1 MTAKRRTC
9 VRVRLL
15 VPAIVAVW
23 TMFLIASSLLAQ
35 TDAQRPRLLG
45 IAHVAIFQSDLNSA
59 RTFYRD
65 LLGFAEPFSLKH
77 PDGTE
82 WLAFIKIN
90 DQQYVEL
97 FEGTRQNSGHISHFA
112 LYTDNA
118 ARMRFYLAARGVTMV
133 DQLHQGQTGDRFFTI
148 KDPDGHFIEIVEYQ
162 PDSWTARAQGRFVPE
177 GRISN
182 RLTHV
187 GVLVG
192 SIGPALSFYRDI
204 LGLRETGRY
213 GGTQGQAT
221 SIAMALPDG
230 NDYIELVLDPAQPSP
245 TQHKIQNHISLS
257 SADVQ
262 QAALNLQSRSALAAY
277 AQPITVHVGS
287 QQRRQVDLFG
297 PDGTRI
303 EIMEPPPIP
312 TVIDSRPVSG
322 SMAPQRQ

>member
-1 MTAKRRTC
+1 MTPGRRNL
-9 VRVRLL
+9 VRPHFFLR
-15 VPAIVAVW
+15 AMVALW
-23 TMFLIASSLLAQ
+23 TIFLMASLLSAQ
-35 TDAQRPRLLG
+35 TDAQRPRVLG
-45 IAHVAIFQSDLNSA
+45 IAHVAVYQSDLNSA

-65 LLGFAEPFSLKH
+65 LLGFEEPFSLKR

-82 WLAFIKIN
+82 WLSFIKIN

-97 FEGTRQNSGHISHFA
+97 FEGTRQNGGHISHFA
-112 LYTDNA
+112 LYTDDA
-118 ARMRFYLAARGVTMV
+118 ARMRSYLAARGVAMV

-162 PDSWTARAQGRFVPE
+162 RDSWTAKAQGRFLPE
-177 GRISN
+177 GRISD

-192 SIGPALSFYRDI
+192 SVGPALGFYRDI

-213 GGTQGQAT
+213 GGNQGQPT

-230 NDYIELVLDPAQPSP
+230 NDYVELVLDPGQPSSA
-245 TQHKIQNHISLS
+245 QHKIQNHISLS
-257 SADVQ
+257 NADAQ
-262 QAALNLQSRSALAAY
+262 QAALNLQSRSTRAAY
-277 AQPITVHVGS
+277 TQPITVHVGS

-303 EIMEPPPIP
+303 EIMEP
-312 TVIDSRPVSG
+312 TVSTIDSRPVSG
-322 SMAPQRQ
+322 SIAPQRQ